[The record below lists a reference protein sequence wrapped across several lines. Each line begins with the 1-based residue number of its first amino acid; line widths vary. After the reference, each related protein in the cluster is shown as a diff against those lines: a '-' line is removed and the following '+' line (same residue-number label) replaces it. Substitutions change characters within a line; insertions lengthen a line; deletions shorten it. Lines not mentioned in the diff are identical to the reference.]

1 MKFYSVDSHPN
12 YMDISK
18 AKPIILPN
26 EAQVVYPALAPST
39 TQKQVGVTVVDL
51 ARHSLKEIKIK
62 EYVDSV

>member
-1 MKFYSVDSHPN
+1 
-12 YMDISK
+12 MDISK